1 MNLLTAING
10 NTGVQIARKHLP
22 DVILMDIILPDIS
35 GYEAL
40 EILKHDSKTA
50 HIPIIAVSANA
61 MPGDIKKGMDAG
73 FFRYITKPIRVNE
86 LIAIVSLALESI
98 KEPMR

>member
-1 MNLLTAING
+1 VEFISSSNFL
-10 NTGVQIARKHLP
+10 QIASPSPVPPYLRVVELSTC
-22 DVILMDIILPDIS
+22 VNCLNIFCWS
-35 GYEAL
+35 SVE
-40 EILKHDSKTA
+40 
-50 HIPIIAVSANA
+50 IPIL
-61 MPGDIKKGMDAG
+61 PGDIKKGMDAG